1 MNCLSSVSGGGV
13 AYLRQLV
20 PALVERVNSSTEHT
34 ISVLAH
40 EQQLPYLAGVDSKV
54 VRVLRGRRLRG
65 ARRMWWEQRNLPGI
79 VREVGTDLLFTPYQ
93 VAPRVRGVRNVLMLR
108 NMEPFL
114 FERYP
119 YSATSWLRNSVLRT
133 ASARSLTNADRVIAV
148 SGFAATHLITGLGM
162 NHDRVRIVHHG
173 SPPVPE
179 ASYID
184 EDRVILNRRA
194 VRSPFVLTCG
204 SLLPYRRCEDVIA
217 AFEIASARLPRDL
230 MLVIAG
236 SGSDARY
243 ASKLRRLVDES
254 SNRERILM
262 PGHVASDVMEALYRR
277 ASAVVVSTEIE
288 ACPNIALEAMAA
300 GCAIISADR
309 PPLPEVFAGA
319 SLEYPARDVRRLAE
333 QIVEVVGQW
342 ALQSSLRERAR
353 ARSRAF
359 SWHRCATE
367 TFAALVTW

>member
-1 MNCLSSVSGGGV
+1 
-13 AYLRQLV
+13 
-20 PALVERVNSSTEHT
+20 
-34 ISVLAH
+34 
-40 EQQLPYLAGVDSKV
+40 
-54 VRVLRGRRLRG
+54 
-65 ARRMWWEQRNLPGI
+65 
-79 VREVGTDLLFTPYQ
+79 
-93 VAPRVRGVRNVLMLR
+93 
-108 NMEPFL
+108 
-114 FERYP
+114 
-119 YSATSWLRNSVLRT
+119 
-133 ASARSLTNADRVIAV
+133 
-148 SGFAATHLITGLGM
+148 
-162 NHDRVRIVHHG
+162 
-173 SPPVPE
+173 VPE
-179 ASYID
+179 VSDID

-236 SGSDARY
+236 SGSDSRY

-262 PGHVASDVMEALYRR
+262 LGHVASDVMEALYRR
-277 ASAVVVSTEIE
+277 ASAVVLSTEIE

-333 QIVEVVGQW
+333 QIVDVVGQC
-342 ALQSSLRERAR
+342 ALQSSLRESAR
-353 ARSRAF
+353 ARSGAF
-359 SWHRCATE
+359 SWQRCARE